1 MCSLPS
7 YPGVGGHGPV
17 VLTYLEDQRVL
28 AACGSYYVYGD
39 QSCYQLSPD
48 QPTAWTP
55 LPGDLLND
63 HCPYPWAT
71 RSHYLEHHGW
81 LIVGKEPQDGHCSN
95 RIDAMN
101 SELLTLQLQWTQ
113 TRITS
118 PYHGGYP
125 GNTCSVAVNSSTVIV
140 AGGYNG
146 YGRLSS
152 TWMLDMEDYTW
163 TPLQDMPGPRYYH
176 GCTKTSTGEL
186 IIAGGFDGVSYLSS
200 VYIYNLMTNT
210 WSQVDDLPAGMEQ
223 YIPVMFLWNRHP
235 IILESFT
242 SNIWI
247 LEEGEWQMME
257 TNLGA
262 KFMGDE
268 DLASIVPSSLFS
280 CV

>member
-1 MCSLPS
+1 
-7 YPGVGGHGPV
+7 
-17 VLTYLEDQRVL
+17 
-28 AACGSYYVYGD
+28 
-39 QSCYQLSPD
+39 
-48 QPTAWTP
+48 
-55 LPGDLLND
+55 
-63 HCPYPWAT
+63 
-71 RSHYLEHHGW
+71 
-81 LIVGKEPQDGHCSN
+81 
-95 RIDAMN
+95 
-101 SELLTLQLQWTQ
+101 
-113 TRITS
+113 
-118 PYHGGYP
+118 
-125 GNTCSVAVNSSTVIV
+125 
-140 AGGYNG
+140 
-146 YGRLSS
+146 
-152 TWMLDMEDYTW
+152 MLDMEDYTW